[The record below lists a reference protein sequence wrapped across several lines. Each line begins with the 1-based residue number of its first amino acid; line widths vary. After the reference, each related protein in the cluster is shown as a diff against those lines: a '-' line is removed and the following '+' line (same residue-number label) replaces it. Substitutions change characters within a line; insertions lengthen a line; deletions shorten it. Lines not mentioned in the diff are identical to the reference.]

1 MKWNSELA
9 RVFKAEF
16 KTGGYN
22 SKSPPTTWWLT
33 FAALVLR
40 DVVLALQVVEGE
52 DVLHLSVGVDDGAL
66 SVLLAGFNLLDEE
79 VLDVVWL
86 LVSKKGGQILTTVTF
101 SDSNDQ

>member
-52 DVLHLSVGVDDGAL
+52 DVLHLSL
-66 SVLLAGFNLLDEE
+66 SVDNGARSILNARFDLLAEELLH
-79 VLDVVWL
+79 VVWL
-86 LVSKKGGQILTTVTF
+86 LVRQKSCQVLNFK
-101 SDSNDQ
+101 